1 MASPLKCDLCSKPAT
16 VHLTQIV
23 NNKVHKVDL
32 CEACAQAKG
41 VTDPSGF
48 SLADLLLKASLTP
61 DGAATDGLRC
71 EHCGFTQGDFKK
83 HGRFGCP
90 HCYEFEPLLTSWVSK
105 LPSDVAFVRSHA
117 IWNAGTKF
125 HAQILSTQQALGS
138 FEKTHQVVFDAIHKQ
153 HINLTSQEA
162 VRTLFA
168 SNGIAP
174 ADFDKA
180 WTSFAVSSGVKQ
192 AETRTKDYQ
201 VDSVPTLVVNGKYR
215 VTLGDAVPSPVVQ
228 LKVVDFLLAKER
240 VGLKH

>member
-61 DGAATDGLRC
+61 EAAVPEGLRC

-90 HCYEFEPLLTSWVSK
+90 HCYETFKDMIEPMLDNMHKGTTHTGKVPQKALSRQSITERLGK
-105 LPSDVAFVRSHA
+105 LEGNLDEA
-117 IWNAGTKF
+117 IKSERYEDA
-125 HAQILSTQQALGS
+125 ARYRDEI
-138 FEKTHQVVFDAIHKQ
+138 HQ
-153 HINLTSQEA
+153 
-162 VRTLFA
+162 
-168 SNGIAP
+168 
-174 ADFDKA
+174 
-180 WTSFAVSSGVKQ
+180 VKQ
-192 AETRTKDYQ
+192 AFGQKLT
-201 VDSVPTLVVNGKYR
+201 S
-215 VTLGDAVPSPVVQ
+215 
-228 LKVVDFLLAKER
+228 
-240 VGLKH
+240 